1 MEELNVGFVAF
12 SPMANG
18 FLSGKYG
25 KGVQFDKKY
34 DYRSNMS
41 QFTDEAVEQNRELLA
56 LLNEMAEN
64 KNATSAQISMAW
76 MLCKKPWIVPIPGTR
91 KLDRLQEN
99 AKAAEIKLTDVEV
112 KALDEAIDQMEMS
125 EVFGGSRIVK
135 KEK

>member
-1 MEELNVGFVAF
+1 MKNSALEELNVGFVAF

-34 DYRSNMS
+34 DYRSNMP

-56 LLNEMAEN
+56 LLNKMAE
-64 KNATSAQISMAW
+64 KKDATPAQISMAW

-91 KLDRLQEN
+91 KEDRMLEN
-99 AKAAEIKLTDVEV
+99 AGAAGVLFRFRELVNWTGCRRMQKQQRL
-112 KALDEAIDQMEMS
+112 S
-125 EVFGGSRIVK
+125 
-135 KEK
+135 

>member
-64 KNATSAQISMAW
+64 KNATPAQISMAW

-99 AKAAEIKLTDVEV
+99 ARPFI
-112 KALDEAIDQMEMS
+112 
-125 EVFGGSRIVK
+125 
-135 KEK
+135 